1 MHIKNLE
8 IHNFRNYS
16 NFKIDFEPHINIIY
30 GDNGQGKTNLL
41 ESIYVLALTKSHRAY
56 IESNL
61 IKDGEKEAVLKG
73 TILMDMPYNLYLHL
87 GKSTKHLKIDDNP
100 VKTISSYQCN
110 YFFFRGFRFNQR
122 WPSWSP
128 EIFRFGN
135 KSVICQ
141 LLYCGKRFNQTSK
154 NPQ

>member
-1 MHIKNLE
+1 M
-8 IHNFRNYS
+8 
-16 NFKIDFEPHINIIY
+16 
-30 GDNGQGKTNLL
+30 
-41 ESIYVLALTKSHRAY
+41 
-56 IESNL
+56 

-100 VKTISSYQCN
+100 VKTISSYIAKTN
-110 YFFFRGFRFNQR
+110 VIIFSSEDLDLIKGG
-122 WPSWSP
+122 PSP